1 MCSFRVEAEENRF
14 KYMLI
19 HGSVLL
25 NHTNIQ
31 KSTACA
37 VLLFSL
43 IAHFLYFLKC
53 PIIKQDDYFAYF
65 SLIYNR
71 LGWGV

>member
-1 MCSFRVEAEENRF
+1 MCSFRIETEENRF

-43 IAHFLYFLKC
+43 IAHFLNFLKC
-53 PIIKQDDYFAYF
+53 PIVEQDDYFAYF
-65 SLIYNR
+65 SLINSR
-71 LGWGV
+71 LSWGF